1 MSKDFKPTFYNSPL
15 GVGGNSNTPSG
26 DGGKLNIGILGL
38 GEGRST
44 MSAALQS
51 KKVHLQT
58 ICDANEDLCKQRCH
72 EFGFENYT
80 TSYTEMLNDSAID
93 IIAIYTPDH
102 LHAQHIKMALQ
113 HGKDVICTKPL
124 IDNLA
129 DAKELLALQKKAG
142 KKVFVGQSSR
152 FFEPY
157 KRQRKDFDEG
167 VIGELITVESHYNA
181 DHRWF
186 LAKPWALEKSFK
198 WLYGGLSH
206 PVDFIRYYLPNIE
219 EVMGYGMISSNAKT
233 AGLKNEDTMHFIFK
247 ATDGRIARVSGVYTS
262 PTQPVQRESGMSC
275 ILRGTIG
282 ASQADYHELRYAV
295 TTKEGE
301 EKIITWGDSYLKHY
315 FRFEGQSHHAGEY
328 QNYLEYFV
336 DSIEQ
341 DFTAY
346 PDLKEGIGTVA
357 LLQAMDKSLQTGLP
371 VKVSDILKEHHLESL
386 RH

>member
-1 MSKDFKPTFYNSPL
+1 MF
-15 GVGGNSNTPSG
+15 
-26 DGGKLNIGILGL
+26 NIGILGL

-44 MSAALQS
+44 MSAAIQS
-51 KKVHLQT
+51 DKLHLKM
-58 ICDANEDLCKQRCH
+58 ICDANEELCKQRCN

-80 TSYTEMLNDSAID
+80 TNYAEMLNDSAID

-102 LHAQHIKMALQ
+102 LHAQHIKLALQ
-113 HGKDVICTKPL
+113 HGKHVICTKPL

-129 DAKELLALQKKAG
+129 DANELLTLQNQSG

-157 KRQRKDFDEG
+157 KRQRKDFEEG

-275 ILRGTIG
+275 ILRGTVG

-371 VKVSDILKEHHLESL
+371 VKVSDILKEYNLEPLS
-386 RH
+386 H

>member
-1 MSKDFKPTFYNSPL
+1 M
-15 GVGGNSNTPSG
+15 
-26 DGGKLNIGILGL
+26 LNIGILGL

-51 KKVHLQT
+51 KKLTLKT
-58 ICDANEDLCKQRCH
+58 ICDANEELCKQRCK
-72 EFGFENYT
+72 EFDFANYT
-80 TSYTEMLNDSAID
+80 VKYEDMLNDAAID

-102 LHAQHIKMALQ
+102 LHAEHIKQALL
-113 HGKDVICTKPL
+113 HNKHVVCTKPFIDDLGKANEL
-124 IDNLA
+124 I
-129 DAKELLALQKKAG
+129 ALQRKTG

-157 KRQRKDFDEG
+157 KRQRKDFEDG
-167 VIGELITVESHYNA
+167 IIGELITIESHYNA

-186 LAKPWALEKSFK
+186 LEKKWALEPSFK

-206 PVDFIRYYLPNIE
+206 PVDFIRYYLPDIE
-219 EVMGYGMISSNAKT
+219 EVMGYGMISSNGRA

-247 ATDGRIARVSGVYTS
+247 ATGGKIARVSGSYTG
-262 PTQPVQRESGMSC
+262 PTQPNKRDSGMSC
-275 ILRGTIG
+275 VLRGTLG

-301 EKIITWGDSYLKHY
+301 EKIITWGDAALKHY

-346 PDLKEGIGTVA
+346 PDMREGIGTVA
-357 LLQAMDKSLQTGLP
+357 LLQAMDKSLQTGMP
-371 VKVSDILKEHHLESL
+371 VKVKDILNEYGL
-386 RH
+386 

>member
-1 MSKDFKPTFYNSPL
+1 M
-15 GVGGNSNTPSG
+15 
-26 DGGKLNIGILGL
+26 LNIGILGL

-44 MSAALQS
+44 MSAALAS
-51 KKVHLQT
+51 TTLNLKT
-58 ICDANEDLCKQRCH
+58 ICDANEDLCKQRCK
-72 EFGFENYT
+72 EFGFENYVT
-80 TSYTEMLNDSAID
+80 NYQQLLDDKEID

-102 LHAQHIKMALQ
+102 LHATHIKMALQ
-113 HGKDVICTKPL
+113 HGKHVVCTKPL

-129 DAKELLALQKKAG
+129 DAQQLLQLQQQTG

-157 KRQRKDFDEG
+157 KRQRADFLAGE
-167 VIGELITVESHYNA
+167 IGELITVESHYNA

-186 LAKPWALEKSFK
+186 LAKPWALEQSFK

-262 PTQPVQRESGMSC
+262 PVQPVQRESGMSC
-275 ILRGTIG
+275 ILRGTLG
-282 ASQADYHELRYAV
+282 ASQADYHELRYAI
-295 TTKEGE
+295 TDKTGE
-301 EKIITWGDSYLKHY
+301 EKIITWGDATLKHY

-341 DFTAY
+341 GFTAY

-357 LLQAMDKSLQTGLP
+357 LLQAMDKSLQTGMP
-371 VKVSDILKEHHLESL
+371 VKVNDLLKEHGLEW
-386 RH
+386 